1 MTIIKKIILM
11 VFTLFIM
18 IEAGSILFVYTGVLP
33 IDLLWSNFLYLL
45 NGWELL
51 ISAELTLIISFGLF
65 FSFFSST
72 SEQSKDALILFSEF
86 GKVNIALDGLKN
98 MLEKLIKHISG
109 IKEVKVKIKNVKLK
123 KNESDTLKI
132 SVKLVVSPECNVVD
146 ISDKIQTKIRTSLKD
161 IVGISDV
168 DIDVFVVN
176 ISNVTIQKSRVV

>member
-1 MTIIKKIILM
+1 
-11 VFTLFIM
+11 
-18 IEAGSILFVYTGVLP
+18 
-33 IDLLWSNFLYLL
+33 
-45 NGWELL
+45 
-51 ISAELTLIISFGLF
+51 
-65 FSFFSST
+65 
-72 SEQSKDALILFSEF
+72 
-86 GKVNIALDGLKN
+86 

-109 IKEVKVKIKNVKLK
+109 IKEDKVKIKNVKLK

>member
-1 MTIIKKIILM
+1 
-11 VFTLFIM
+11 
-18 IEAGSILFVYTGVLP
+18 
-33 IDLLWSNFLYLL
+33 
-45 NGWELL
+45 
-51 ISAELTLIISFGLF
+51 
-65 FSFFSST
+65 
-72 SEQSKDALILFSEF
+72 
-86 GKVNIALDGLKN
+86 

>member
-1 MTIIKKIILM
+1 M
-11 VFTLFIM
+11 
-18 IEAGSILFVYTGVLP
+18 
-33 IDLLWSNFLYLL
+33 
-45 NGWELL
+45 
-51 ISAELTLIISFGLF
+51 
-65 FSFFSST
+65 
-72 SEQSKDALILFSEF
+72 
-86 GKVNIALDGLKN
+86 
-98 MLEKLIKHISG
+98 
-109 IKEVKVKIKNVKLK
+109 KVKIKNVKLK

>member
-51 ISAELTLIISFGLF
+51 ISAVLTLIISFGLF

-98 MLEKLIKHISG
+98 MLEKL
-109 IKEVKVKIKNVKLK
+109 L
-123 KNESDTLKI
+123 
-132 SVKLVVSPECNVVD
+132 
-146 ISDKIQTKIRTSLKD
+146 
-161 IVGISDV
+161 
-168 DIDVFVVN
+168 
-176 ISNVTIQKSRVV
+176 

>member
-1 MTIIKKIILM
+1 
-11 VFTLFIM
+11 
-18 IEAGSILFVYTGVLP
+18 
-33 IDLLWSNFLYLL
+33 
-45 NGWELL
+45 
-51 ISAELTLIISFGLF
+51 
-65 FSFFSST
+65 
-72 SEQSKDALILFSEF
+72 
-86 GKVNIALDGLKN
+86 

-123 KNESDTLKI
+123 KNESDILKI

>member
-1 MTIIKKIILM
+1 MK
-11 VFTLFIM
+11 
-18 IEAGSILFVYTGVLP
+18 
-33 IDLLWSNFLYLL
+33 
-45 NGWELL
+45 
-51 ISAELTLIISFGLF
+51 LIIRR
-65 FSFFSST
+65 
-72 SEQSKDALILFSEF
+72 
-86 GKVNIALDGLKN
+86 
-98 MLEKLIKHISG
+98 EKCHKTQ